1 MWRGEGESMEAIVF
15 SWSGSFRDDFEERE
29 EDITAF
35 VAAMHDRE
43 TEIGIV
49 TDNEIDAVEDLLET
63 DFEIPHVDDLSDV
76 LAALTT
82 KYDKV
87 FFISDIPAELATA
100 NQSGAFTVG
109 LTSDENEAAEL
120 SGVGPNYVID
130 TFTEL
135 EQILRMEAL
144 DR

>member
-1 MWRGEGESMEAIVF
+1 MNAIVF
-15 SWSGSFRDDFEERE
+15 SWSGSFRDEFEQRE
-29 EDITAF
+29 DDIAGF
-35 VAAMHDRE
+35 VAAMHDRDM
-43 TEIGIV
+43 EIGLV
-49 TDNEIDAVEDLLET
+49 TDTGIGTVEDRIDS

-87 FFISDIPAELATA
+87 FFVSDVPAELATA

-109 LTSDENEAAEL
+109 LASDENAAENL

-130 TFTEL
+130 TFDEL